1 MMGAVSAEKAI
12 RNYLSALY
20 ADRVILLD
28 KGKII
33 EQGPPAQ
40 LLEEGGLFSRLYDL
54 QAEGV

>member
-1 MMGAVSAEKAI
+1 MGAVSAVKAI
-12 RNYLSALY
+12 HNYLSALY